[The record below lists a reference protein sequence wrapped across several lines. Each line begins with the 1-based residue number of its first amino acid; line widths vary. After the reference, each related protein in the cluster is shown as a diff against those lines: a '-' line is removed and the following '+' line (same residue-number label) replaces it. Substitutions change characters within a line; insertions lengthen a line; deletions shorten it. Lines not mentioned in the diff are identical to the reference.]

1 MKRSAD
7 EGAPP
12 EEVDL
17 FVIGAGSGGVRA
29 ARIAAEAGAKVV
41 VAEEYRVGG
50 TCVIRGCIP
59 KKLMAQAAHFADD
72 FSDAAGFGWTLE
84 TRPRFDWPRLREAI
98 AGEVDRLN
106 GLYRRTLADAGVSIV
121 DGRARLVGPQEVE
134 IVGTGQRLRAE
145 TILIATGGTPVRPH
159 HIPGGEHAITSNE
172 IFHLPEFPRRLLVVG
187 GGYIAVEFASI
198 FRGLGAEVTL
208 AYRGGPV
215 LRGFDIDLRE
225 GLQEALVARGVDVR
239 CHEQVVSLDRREDG
253 LHVELASGA
262 SLVVDEALFAIGRRP
277 HTEGLGLE
285 EAGVECAPNGAVIV
299 DDYSRTNV
307 PSIWAVGD
315 VTDRVNLTPV
325 AIREGHAFALTRFH
339 GTPTRPDHREVPS
352 AVFTLP
358 PIGTVGF
365 GEEEAFERFGEVDV
379 YRARFR
385 PLRHTLS
392 GREER
397 DLVKVLV
404 DAETDRVVGMH
415 MLGEGAP
422 EIIQGFAV
430 AMKNGLTK
438 AGLDRTVAIH
448 PTSAEEFVLLRTPV
462 PTRRVTGGTST

>member
-1 MKRSAD
+1 MNSSP
-7 EGAPP
+7 EGDRAA
-12 EEVDL
+12 ESVDL

-29 ARIAAEAGAKVV
+29 ARIAAQSGAKVV
-41 VAEEYRVGG
+41 IAEEYRVGG

-59 KKLMAQAAHFADD
+59 KKLMAYAAHFADD
-72 FSDAAGFGWTLE
+72 FSDAEGFGWSLE
-84 TRPRFDWPRLREAI
+84 APPRFDWLRLREAV

-106 GLYRRTLADAGVSIV
+106 GLYRENLARAGVKIV
-121 DGRARLVGPQEVE
+121 EGRARLVGPQEVE
-134 IVGTGQRLRAE
+134 IVGTGRRWRAE
-145 TILIATGGTPVRPH
+145 TILIASGGTPNRPH

-172 IFHLPEFPRRLLVVG
+172 VFHLPRFPRRLLVVG

-198 FRGLGAEVTL
+198 FHGLGAEVTL

-225 GLQEALVARGVDVR
+225 ALQESLIERGIEVR

-253 LHVELASGA
+253 LHATLASGETR
-262 SLVVDEALFAIGRRP
+262 VVDEALFAIGRRP
-277 HTEGLGLE
+277 NTEGLGLE
-285 EAGVECAPNGAVIV
+285 TAGVECAANGAVIV

-315 VTDRVNLTPV
+315 VTDRVSLTPV
-325 AIREGHAFALTRFH
+325 AIREGHAFALTRFYD
-339 GTPTRPDHREVPS
+339 TPTRPDHREVPS

-358 PIGTVGF
+358 PIGTVGY
-365 GEEEAFERFGEVDV
+365 GEEEAFDRFGEVDV
-379 YRARFR
+379 YRARYR
-385 PLRHTLS
+385 PLKHTIS
-392 GREER
+392 GRNER
-397 DLVKVLV
+397 DLIKVLV

-422 EIIQGFAV
+422 EIIQGFAT

-462 PTRRVTGGTST
+462 TPWRERKPETS

>member
-1 MKRSAD
+1 MNPSSRKIEPTRD
-7 EGAPP
+7 
-12 EEVDL
+12 VDL

-29 ARIAAEAGAKVV
+29 ARIAAEAGAKVA

-59 KKLMAQAAHFADD
+59 KKLMAYAAHFADD
-72 FSDAAGFGWTLE
+72 FADASGFGWFLE
-84 TRPRFDWPRLREAI
+84 IPPRFDWLQLREAV

-106 GLYRRTLADAGVSIV
+106 GLYRQTLAGAGVEIV
-121 DGRARLVGPQEVE
+121 EGRARLVGPQEVE
-134 IVGTGQRLRAE
+134 ILGTGQRFRAE

-159 HIPGGEHAITSNE
+159 HVPGGEHAITSDE
-172 IFHLPEFPRRLLVVG
+172 IFHLPRFPRRLLVVG

-198 FRGLGAEVTL
+198 FHALGAEVTL

-225 GLQEALVARGVDVR
+225 GLQEALVERGIDVR
-239 CHEQVVSLDRREDG
+239 CHEQVVALDRREDG
-253 LHVELASGA
+253 LHVDLTSGTTR
-262 SLVVDEALFAIGRRP
+262 VVDEALFAIGRRP
-277 HTEGLGLE
+277 HTHDLGLE
-285 EAGVECAPNGAVIV
+285 AAGVECTPNGAIVV

-339 GTPTRPDHREVPS
+339 GVATRPDHREVAS
-352 AVFTLP
+352 AVFSLP
-358 PIGTVGF
+358 PIGTVGH
-365 GEEEAFERFGEVDV
+365 GEEEAFDRFGEVDV

-385 PLRHTLS
+385 PLKHTLS
-392 GREER
+392 GRKER

-404 DAETDRVVGMH
+404 DVETDRVIGMH

-422 EIIQGFAV
+422 EIIQGFAA

-448 PTSAEEFVLLRTPV
+448 PTSAEEFVLLRTPAT
-462 PTRRVTGGTST
+462 TRRKMEEGGD